1 MVDSMARR
9 LMPCARREE
18 RGFTLIEV
26 VMVLLLMALMAG
38 LVFQWSPKLKAP
50 DATTEHQKALMIA
63 RIAHARNQAVLR
75 NKEVAMEVKNGTS
88 LYYQNGM
95 TPLTSESSDKGSDSY
110 AVTFTH
116 VKLTSSDGDSFIMT
130 FDKDF
135 TYEGPTTVTVT
146 LTSDTSQTSTLS
158 INGVGYVE

>member
-63 RIAHARNQAVLR
+63 RIAHARNQALLR
-75 NKEVAMEVKNGTS
+75 DEEVSLKISNGINLQYVNMSPLSSSERSNSDSQVVTLKDVS
-88 LYYQNGM
+88 LSTAAGSTNFTLTFKPDFTCS
-95 TPLTSESSDKGSDSY
+95 TPLTI
-110 AVTFTH
+110 TI
-116 VKLTSSDGDSFIMT
+116 TSSDDSTKTSM
-130 FDKDF
+130 
-135 TYEGPTTVTVT
+135 
-146 LTSDTSQTSTLS
+146 LT
-158 INGVGYVE
+158 INGVGYAQ

>member
-1 MVDSMARR
+1 
-9 LMPCARREE
+9 MPCARRDE

-26 VMVLLLMALMAG
+26 VMVLLLMTLMAG

-75 NKEVAMEVKNGTS
+75 DKEVTLEVKSGTS
-88 LYYQNGM
+88 LYYKNGM
-95 TPLTSESSDKGSDSY
+95 TPLTGENSDKASDSY
-110 AVTFTH
+110 AVTFTD
-116 VKLTSSDGDSFIMT
+116 VKLTSSDGDSFTMT
-130 FDKDF
+130 FSNDF
-135 TYEGPTTVTVT
+135 TYTGPDTVTVT
-146 LTSDTSQTSTLS
+146 LIADEKQTSTLS